1 LLSRH
6 ARVTQPGEVVNARRK
21 EHDVKLKHIVGVVL
35 TACLCAGSAVAEEYG
50 EFVATAYDPS
60 KLSETDMKVTAP
72 IAEALEGLTAPE
84 GWTVSG
90 VERYTPESMYDKI
103 NGRSELYLSYG
114 TTGMAYRQFA
124 GAGGD
129 FEIFLY
135 DMTEPVRAYGV
146 FGIERFE
153 EGDALDIGEEGY
165 RSRGDI
171 FFRKG
176 RFYATIATM
185 GEGAELEKATEAVA
199 RALAERLEGGAEQEW
214 TFPYLGKSDIV
225 PGSLKYFHSDAM
237 SLDFMPETFT
247 AEIERGG
254 QKVTLFMS
262 KREGKEQAS
271 AALDRFAEYFTKY
284 GSSMTWEKLD
294 GYSYALCE
302 MGGGFYEAAFAV
314 GSYVGGVSGAE
325 GKEAAVE
332 ALEYYLPLISG

>member
-1 LLSRH
+1 MKIKSAL
-6 ARVTQPGEVVNARRK
+6 G
-21 EHDVKLKHIVGVVL
+21 IVL
-35 TACLCAGSAVAEEYG
+35 AACLFAGAAATEEYG

-60 KLSETDMKVTAP
+60 KLSEADMKATAP
-72 IAEALEGLTAPE
+72 IADALEGLTAPE

-199 RALAERLEGGAEQEW
+199 RALAERLEGEASEIWGEAS
-214 TFPYLGKSDIV
+214 FPEKQFGKRK
-225 PGSLKYFHSDAM
+225 LKYFHSDAM

-247 AEIERGG
+247 ADAELDGKSVTYFIAKPDSEAARKER
-254 QKVTLFMS
+254 FES
-262 KREGKEQAS
+262 FRAY
-271 AALDRFAEYFTKY
+271 FAKY
-284 GSSMTWEKLD
+284 GNTMMAESFD
-294 GYSYALCE
+294 GYDYLLCD
-302 MGGGFYEAAFAV
+302 MGGGFYDAV
-314 GSYVGGVSGAE
+314 FINGNVIAGVTTVE
-325 GKEAAVE
+325 GEELARKAMQSF
-332 ALEYYLPLISG
+332 IGWTSN

>member
-1 LLSRH
+1 M
-6 ARVTQPGEVVNARRK
+6 
-21 EHDVKLKHIVGVVL
+21 GVVL
-35 TACLCAGSAVAEEYG
+35 TACLCAGAAVAEEYG

-60 KLSETDMKVTAP
+60 KLSEADMKTTAP

-153 EGDALDIGEEGY
+153 EGDALDIGEDGY

-199 RALAERLEGGAEQEW
+199 RALAERLEGGASEIWGEEFFMEKA
-214 TFPYLGKSDIV
+214 FPGRKV
-225 PGSLKYFHSDAM
+225 KYFHSDAM
-237 SLDFMPETFT
+237 SLDFMSETFT
-247 AEIERGG
+247 ADVEVNGVSVTYFVSRPGSKELLEERL
-254 QKVTLFMS
+254 QDFL
-262 KREGKEQAS
+262 A
-271 AALDRFAEYFTKY
+271 YFEKY
-284 GSSMTWEKLD
+284 GTAVTEHKND
-294 GYSYALCE
+294 GYTYYLCD
-302 MGGGFYEAAFAV
+302 MGGGYFDAV
-314 GSYVGGVSGAE
+314 FINGSLLGGVTTVKGE
-325 GKEAAVE
+325 DVVHKEMESFIPYAA
-332 ALEYYLPLISG
+332 S